1 VPNQEMSFEAGGRS
15 YTLRFTQNALY
26 RLEKALGR
34 QLGEALASL
43 SFVELQAMMWAG
55 LEGARL
61 KRGDPNPY
69 SCDDAGDIIDQLGG
83 IAAAI
88 PIVMEAWRAAMPT
101 PFAGTQPSGAGRR
114 RPLPDPGEVPVQV
127 PVEVSGATDHEGRNL
142 RDSFAARD
150 RGDADPS

>member
-1 VPNQEMSFEAGGRS
+1 VPNQEKSFEAGGRS

-34 QLGEALASL
+34 QLSEALASL

-61 KRGDPNPY
+61 KRGDPSPY
-69 SCDDAGDIIDQLGG
+69 SLDDAGDIIDQLGG
-83 IAAAI
+83 IATAI

-101 PFAGTQPSGAGRR
+101 PSP
-114 RPLPDPGEVPVQV
+114 EVPVQA
-127 PVEVSGATDHEGRNL
+127 PLRPPGAADHEGRKL
-142 RDSFAARD
+142 KDCSAARD
-150 RGDADPS
+150 RSGADPS

>member
-1 VPNQEMSFEAGGRS
+1 MPNQEKSFEAGGRS

-34 QLGEALASL
+34 QLSEALASL

-69 SCDDAGDIIDQLGG
+69 SFDDAGDIIDHLGG

-88 PIVMEAWRAAMPT
+88 PIVMEAWRAAMPA
-101 PFAGTQPSGAGRR
+101 PSPGTQPAGAGKR
-114 RPLPDPGEVPVQV
+114 RPLPDSR
-127 PVEVSGATDHEGRNL
+127 EVSVQASLHVPGATDHEGRKL
-142 RDSFAARD
+142 KDSSAARD
-150 RGDADPS
+150 RSDADPS